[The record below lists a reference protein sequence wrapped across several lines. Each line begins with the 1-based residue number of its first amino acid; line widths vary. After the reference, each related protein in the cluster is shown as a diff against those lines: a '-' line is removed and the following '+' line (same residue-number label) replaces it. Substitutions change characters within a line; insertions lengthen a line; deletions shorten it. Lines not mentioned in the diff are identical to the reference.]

1 MSSSMEVD
9 LGYVEE
15 CDSGLL
21 TNRYFPS
28 KVGGKPAW
36 LDLKNIPKPKEF
48 VCENCKEPK
57 IFLCQVYAPVE
68 DKEEC
73 FHRTVY
79 VFICKNQACNLANS
93 SQ

>member
-1 MSSSMEVD
+1 MEEVVD
-9 LGYVEE
+9 LGYIEE
-15 CDSGLL
+15 CSSAFL

-36 LDLKNIPKPKEF
+36 LDLKNIPKSKDLE
-48 VCENCKEPK
+48 CEVCKEPR

-68 DKEEC
+68 DNEDC

-79 VFICKNQACNLANS
+79 VFVCRNQDCNLANQ